1 MREEYRNMVPQR
13 LASGSFASDRP
24 SPVSAVPLPQWDRA
38 TPSRAPAHCT
48 GDELE
53 LHFLAPKLILA
64 TGEAAEPFLELSVGL
79 DSFHIRMARLLA
91 ARGSDKLSSYTGE
104 KGVGK
109 GNTMQKKGSYLWQPC
124 CLRPKTAIP
133 PSSIPCPQNKSVRKI
148 CQRLLTLDKV

>member
-1 MREEYRNMVPQR
+1 MLQIGRLPSQQYRCHNGTVPHH
-13 LASGSFASDRP
+13 
-24 SPVSAVPLPQWDRA
+24 
-38 TPSRAPAHCT
+38 PAHPLT
-48 GDELE
+48 ALE
-53 LHFLAPKLILA
+53 TSSSYISSLAPKLILA